1 MSDIWQE
8 RKKQNAIRAHQKAA
22 KKKNII
28 KIAVIL
34 VVLQLIF
41 PQYLKKAIYPFL
53 FGHRSSTPMQI
64 SEQDNFKDVYSA
76 PLEFKKGGYSYI
88 LLPKVKY
95 SVTGR
100 VGYVDHYDTLWN
112 RLYRGFAQK
121 KYINL
126 VPRDIFLV
134 IGNMAKP
141 EIFSMFK
148 FEHEERGGSVLCKG
162 VKYRKSFMTSY
173 KSQEEAEESRKNYE
187 HCHPYIK
194 QEELNNYHPIPANKK
209 IDLGLST
216 LLPGDVL
223 YIEGYLV
230 DVPQMGLSTGTRK
243 VQTHQN
249 MIMNGYNPGK
259 CFIVYTTKAIIN
271 GTVYE

>member
-22 KKKNII
+22 KKKTII
-28 KIAVIL
+28 KMAVIL

-88 LLPKVKY
+88 LLPKVQY

-216 LLPGDVL
+216 LVPGDVL

>member
-1 MSDIWQE
+1 MQ
-8 RKKQNAIRAHQKAA
+8 KKSA
-22 KKKNII
+22 KKKII
-28 KIAVIL
+28 IRISIVLLIL
-34 VVLQLIF
+34 HLIF
-41 PQYLKKAIYPFL
+41 PQYLKRITYPFL
-53 FGHRSSTPMQI
+53 FGKRLNTSMQI
-64 SEQDNFKDVYSA
+64 SDEDYFQDISA
-76 PLEFKKGGYSYI
+76 APIKISKGKFSYI

-95 SVTGR
+95 SATGR
-100 VGYVDHYDTLWN
+100 VGYVDSYDSLLN
-112 RLYRGFAQK
+112 KIYRGFSQQ

-162 VKYRKSFMTSY
+162 VKYRKSFMSSY
-173 KSQEEAEESRKNYE
+173 KSQEEAEESKKNFE

-194 QEELNNYHPIPANKK
+194 QKELNNYHPIAANKK

-216 LLPGDVL
+216 LLPNDVL
-223 YIEGYLV
+223 YMEGYLV
-230 DVPQMGLSTGTRK
+230 DVPQLGLSTGTRK
-243 VQTHQN
+243 EQTHSN

-259 CFIVYTTKAIIN
+259 CFILYTTKIIIN
-271 GTVYE
+271 GIIYE